1 LLSQWLQERI
11 DLVRASYKRIL
22 KYGIPLISVYLFI
35 NAGVVFGWVNSS
47 TLIPAMGITWIATI
61 GLVVIDYADP
71 PLHRN
76 VPLLVI
82 IVLASIVA
90 GHTVITQWDSI
101 LWEATMRFQYTLH
114 DENGDPVPNMILHAD
129 TLNYTKTYSLTSTAA
144 VPFRIVTLDGSLTDV
159 SYLYSRALVQ
169 PNDTIIITF
178 QVHEARSQDE
188 IIEARLVPIKH
199 G

>member
-11 DLVRASYKRIL
+11 DLIRASYKQIL
-22 KYGIPLISVYLFI
+22 KYTISLISVYLFI
-35 NAGVVFGWVNSS
+35 NAGVVCRWVNSS

-61 GLVVIDYADP
+61 GLVMIDYADP
-71 PLHRN
+71 PLNRN

-82 IVLASIVA
+82 LVLASIVA
-90 GHTVITQWDSI
+90 GYTVITQWDSI
-101 LWEATMRFQYTLH
+101 MWEATMRFQYTLH
-114 DENGDPVPNMILHAD
+114 DDHGESVPNMILHAD
-129 TLNYTKTYSLTSTAA
+129 SMNYTKTYSLTSTAA
-144 VPFRIVTLDGSLTDV
+144 VPFRIVALDGALSDV

-169 PNDTIIITF
+169 PNDTITITF
-178 QVHEARSQDE
+178 RVHEARSQDE